1 MTNITRYNE
10 KHNLECTVKLDQ
22 TKVSEQGVTALRTKD
37 IIPHQRVAITL
48 SSHGL
53 IKRIPMQPYSLGK
66 GAISMVTREEDAV
79 RLLEVADT
87 HDYLLLCSDRGR
99 MFSIKCDALP
109 PDSSHTSKGTALS
122 NLFSIP
128 SNEHITDMVVI
139 KEFTPDA
146 YLLVGTRNGEIKKT
160 SLDKFVAV
168 RSNGLICMDVEEGDA
183 LIAARAA
190 TENDDVLMVTKKGQS
205 IRFAVS
211 SIRTS
216 QRTSGGV
223 KGIGLDDGDEVIGMG
238 IAYPNSHVLVISTEG
253 YGKRTR
259 VDAYPKQDRAGSGV
273 KTIKLEDK
281 TGYLA
286 GAKIVKPSCQIVMV
300 SANGIVTRTRV
311 KEISVLSR
319 GSQGVLLIKL
329 DSGDK
334 VVSMA
339 VFD

>member
-1 MTNITRYNE
+1 MTNITQYNE
-10 KHNLECTVKLDQ
+10 KHNLECT
-22 TKVSEQGVTALRTKD
+22 
-37 IIPHQRVAITL
+37 QRVAITL

-53 IKRIPMQPYSLGK
+53 IKRVPMQPYSLGK
-66 GAISMVTREEDAV
+66 GAISMVTREEDAM

-87 HDYLLLCSDRGR
+87 HNYLLLCSDRGR
-99 MFSIKCDALP
+99 MFSIKYDELP
-109 PDSSHTSKGTALS
+109 PDSSRISKGTALS
-122 NLFSIP
+122 NLFPIP

-146 YLLVGTRNGEIKKT
+146 YLLMGTRKGEIKKT
-160 SLDKFVAV
+160 SLDKFAAV

-183 LIAARAA
+183 MIATRTA
-190 TENDDVLMVTKKGQS
+190 TENDDVVMVTKKGQS

-223 KGIGLDDGDEVIGMG
+223 KGIRLNDGDEVIGMG

-259 VDAYPKQDRAGSGV
+259 VEAYPKQGRAGSGV
-273 KTIKLEDK
+273 KTIKLVDK

-286 GAKIVKPSCQIVMV
+286 GAKIVKPSCQIVIV
-300 SANGIVTRTRV
+300 SANGIVTRTRI
-311 KEISVLSR
+311 KEISILNR